1 MGLDMYLSKKTYVK
15 RWNHKKKEDQ
25 YKVLVR
31 KGGKPDPSF
40 DYKKISN
47 IEEEVMYWRKANAI
61 HAWFVREVQ
70 GGKDDCG
77 DYLVTR
83 EDLEKLLDAC
93 NKVLASTILVSGKI
107 NNGYGYKKNEATGE
121 MERYEC
127 IEDGKVLADSTV
139 AQELLPSSSGFFFGS
154 TEYNEWY
161 LKDVEETKKMLE
173 EELAKESS
181 GDYYYHSS
189 W

>member
-15 RWNHKKKEDQ
+15 RWKHNKKEEQ

-40 DYKKISN
+40 DYEKISN

-61 HAWFVREVQ
+61 HQWFVKNVQ
-70 GGKDDCG
+70 DGTDDCKE
-77 DYLVTR
+77 YEVET
-83 EDLEKLLDAC
+83 EKLQELLEAC
-93 NKVLASTILVSGKI
+93 NKVLSSTILISGKI
-107 NNGYGYKKNEATGE
+107 NNGYGYKKNEAGE

-127 IEDGKVLADSTV
+127 IEDGKVLADATV
-139 AQELLPSSSGFFFGS
+139 AQEVLPTVSGFFFGS
-154 TEYNEWY
+154 TEYNEYYWQ
-161 LKDVEETKKMLE
+161 DIQETKEMLE
-173 EELAKESS
+173 KELAKESR
-181 GDYYYHSS
+181 GTYYYHSS